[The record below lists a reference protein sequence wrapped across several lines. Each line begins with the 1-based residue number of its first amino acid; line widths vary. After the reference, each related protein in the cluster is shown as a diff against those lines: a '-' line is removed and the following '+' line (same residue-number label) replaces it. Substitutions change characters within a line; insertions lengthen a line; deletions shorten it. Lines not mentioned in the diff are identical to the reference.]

1 MPRLRVH
8 NADDPVRGDALGD
21 APSPVGAVRAVDRL
35 DVLPGHQR
43 KQRDRIGGLR
53 AELDLGQ
60 VAE

>member
-1 MPRLRVH
+1 MPGVGIH
-8 NADDPVRGDALGD
+8 GGDHPVRRYLPGDL
-21 APSPVGAVRAVDRL
+21 PPPVGAIRALDRL